1 MERKTDISVAIIH
14 EMSELLEKMAVD
26 AVTPVVADPAVE
38 VENQEA
44 LLINLKAINA
54 RYDKHEAI
62 EHVSALMEKYNIQ
75 IDELAALI
83 PH

>member
-1 MERKTDISVAIIH
+1 MERKTDISGAIIH
-14 EMSELLEKMAVD
+14 EMNGLLEKTAVD
-26 AVTPVVADPAVE
+26 SVTPVVVDPASE
-38 VENQEA
+38 VENLEA

-62 EHVSALMEKYNIQ
+62 VHVGAIMEKYNIQ